1 MFTITNEMG
10 ITNNSWTPAVQREA
24 DKYWL
29 YAIVAS
35 ILVSLH
41 QLLFTTGLQKTQ
53 TKFTGDEKDPSAGA
67 VSDRE
72 NTARLKTLA
81 QLAIDCADVIIPTA
95 GLGWMPLDDV
105 YVGAAGTISTLI
117 AGYELWIGV
126 QSRFTSVEQ

>member
-10 ITNNSWTPAVQREA
+10 VTNYSWGSVVQREA

-35 ILVSLH
+35 IFVSLH
-41 QLLFTTGLQKTQ
+41 QLLLTPNTAPAQS
-53 TKFTGDEKDPSAGA
+53 KFTGDEKDPSAGTA
-67 VSDRE
+67 SNRE
-72 NTARLKTLA
+72 ATPKLKTLS

-95 GLGWMPLDDV
+95 GLGWIFLDDF
-105 YVGAAGTISTLI
+105 YVGVAGTTSTLI
-117 AGYELWIGV
+117 AGVELWTGV